1 MLPEESTIAPEPMPE
16 EFCPE
21 TLIVTTAGD
30 TVAETASQSTAVPAE
45 FACAGAEVWLTR
57 GVVTEERR
65 FWPSTRVPPVAI
77 PILQTMARNRAPQPG
92 PRLTG
97 AGATATGAAFSVS
110 ASVSSAEATGA
121 LCVKLASPAAG
132 VAGAGRTGLGVS
144 EALCSGVS
152 FICGWK
158 RAPSSGVF
166 SSGFIADPF
175 QSLSICYISMLQ
187 GSQMR
192 NIFRRSR
199 NRKMKNLESLN
210 LRSEDLSKLGKR

>member
-1 MLPEESTIAPEPMPE
+1 MTMLPEESTIAPDPTPE

-45 FACAGAEVWLTR
+45 FGCAGAEVWLTK

-77 PILQTMARNRAPQPG
+77 PILQTMARKRAPQPG

-97 AGATATGAAFSVS
+97 VGATATGAASTVS
-110 ASVSSAEATGA
+110 APVSSAEATGV
-121 LCVKLASPAAG
+121 LCEKLASLASGAAG
-132 VAGAGRTGLGVS
+132 VGRTGLGVS
-144 EALCSGVS
+144 EAFCSGVS

-166 SSGFIADPF
+166 SLVFIANPF

-199 NRKMKNLESLN
+199 NRKMKNFQSFN
-210 LRSEDLSKLGKR
+210 W